1 MNIIFLAQALSFLI
15 PESNST
21 EAREYKIELVAKLKK
36 SGLNARKAVVISEHP
51 SSSYRLVEENG
62 LIAYCKSKTR
72 KNSGES

>member
-36 SGLNARKAVVISEHP
+36 IGFKCQK
-51 SSSYRLVEENG
+51 SSCDFRTSKQ
-62 LIAYCKSKTR
+62 LI
-72 KNSGES
+72 